1 MSPYPSQCLIF
12 LKFQTELQQ
21 KKNESTLVPT
31 DYEISMI
38 EHDTPQ
44 QLISTAECVNMT
56 VVEGSCSLNLN
67 NIHVQLS
74 ITTSNK
80 NTMLF

>member
-1 MSPYPSQCLIF
+1 
-12 LKFQTELQQ
+12 
-21 KKNESTLVPT
+21 
-31 DYEISMI
+31 MI
-38 EHDTPQ
+38 EHDIHQ

-67 NIHVQLS
+67 NNIHVQLS

-80 NTMLF
+80 NTMRS